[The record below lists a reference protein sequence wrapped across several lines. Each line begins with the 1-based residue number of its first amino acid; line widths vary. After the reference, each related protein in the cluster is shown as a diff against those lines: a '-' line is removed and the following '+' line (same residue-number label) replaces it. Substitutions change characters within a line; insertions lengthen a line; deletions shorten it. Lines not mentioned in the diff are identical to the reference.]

1 MTISK
6 GNATIHTEIDDRANI
21 SSYNLEVHRANI
33 SSYNLEVRIYAV
45 FVIIKDTNVSKAYLS
60 YTL

>member
-6 GNATIHTEIDDRANI
+6 GNATIHTEIDD
-21 SSYNLEVHRANI
+21 RANI